1 MFLAYRVFTTILY
14 PFLFIFIYFRIII
27 KKEHPVRFKEKILVS
42 HFKVFDKKK
51 CKLIWFHASSIGEFK
66 SIIPIINQI
75 NTRHKNL
82 KFLVTTS
89 SLSSGNLAEV
99 ELKKINNAEH
109 RYFPFDVNFLI
120 DKFISSWKP
129 DKIFLVDSEI
139 WPNLIF
145 NSKKYKI
152 PIALF
157 NARLTSKSIN
167 KWMIFPKITKKI
179 FGIFNLFLCSNLET
193 KTFLENLNLK
203 NIYFKGNIKMY
214 DPIDEKGIENFNHDF
229 LVKKRFWFAASTHKG
244 EDLFCLK
251 THIKLRESFNDVI
264 TIIAPRHVE
273 RSNEIKSLSNKLGL
287 RVQILNKGQSILDDR
302 EIIIVNY
309 FGALKTYFKYAKSVF
324 IGKSMIPKLKHVGGQ
339 NPIEAAKLECKIYH
353 GPYVYNFE
361 DIYKILERNSISKR
375 IENFEE
381 LSKNLLFDLKNPE
394 KQNNENKDLI
404 NDLGKKTFTDTMVLI
419 YDFLDDKNK

>member
-193 KTFLENLNLK
+193 KIFLEKLNLK
-203 NIYFKGNIKMY
+203 NVYFKGNIKLY
-214 DPIDEKGIENFNHDF
+214 DPINEIGIENFNKDF
-229 LVKKRFWFAASTHKG
+229 LIKKRFWFAASTHKG

-251 THIKLRESFNDVI
+251 THIKLKKKFDGII

-273 RSNEIKSLSNKLGL
+273 RSKEIKSLSEKLRL
-287 RVQILNKGQSILDDR
+287 RAQILDENQSILDNK

-324 IGKSMIPKLKHVGGQ
+324 IGKSMLPKLKHVGGQ

-361 DIYKILERNSISKR
+361 DIYKILESNNISKR
-375 IENFEE
+375 IESFEE
-381 LSKNLLFDLKNPE
+381 LSENLLFDLKNPQ
-394 KQNNENKDLI
+394 KQNNENKNLI
-404 NDLGKKTFTDTMVLI
+404 NDLGKKTLTDTMVLI
-419 YDFLDDKNK
+419 DAFLND

>member
-193 KTFLENLNLK
+193 KIFLEKLNLK
-203 NIYFKGNIKMY
+203 NVYFKGNIKLY
-214 DPIDEKGIENFNHDF
+214 DPINEIGIENFNKDF
-229 LVKKRFWFAASTHKG
+229 LIKKRFWFAASTHKG

-251 THIKLRESFNDVI
+251 THIKLKKKFDGII

-273 RSNEIKSLSNKLGL
+273 RSKEIKSLSEKLRL
-287 RVQILNKGQSILDDR
+287 RAQILDENQSILDNK

-324 IGKSMIPKLKHVGGQ
+324 IGKSMLPKLKHVGGQ

-361 DIYKILERNSISKR
+361 DIYKILESNNISKR
-375 IENFEE
+375 IESFEE
-381 LSKNLLFDLKNPE
+381 LSENLLFDLKNPQ
-394 KQNNENKDLI
+394 KQNNENKNLI
-404 NDLGKKTFTDTMVLI
+404 NDLGKKTLTDTMMLI
-419 YDFLDDKNK
+419 DAFLND

>member
-1 MFLAYRVFTTILY
+1 MFLAYKVFTTFLY
-14 PFLFIFIYFRIII
+14 PFLFIFVYFRIII
-27 KKEHPVRFKEKILVS
+27 KKEDPVRFKEKILVS
-42 HFKVFDKKK
+42 HYRVIDKKR

-66 SIIPIINQI
+66 SIVPIINQLNI
-75 NTRHKNL
+75 KYKYF
-82 KFLVTTS
+82 KFLITTS
-89 SLSSGNLAEV
+89 SLSSGNLAEN
-99 ELKKINNAEH
+99 ELKKIDNAEH
-109 RYFPFDVNFLI
+109 RYIPFDIDFLI
-120 DKFISSWKP
+120 RKFICSWKP

-167 KWMIFPKITKKI
+167 KWMIFPKITKKL

-193 KTFLENLNLK
+193 KKFLDNLNLK
-203 NIYFKGNIKMY
+203 NVYFKGNIKLHE
-214 DPIDEKGIENFNHDF
+214 PINEKEIENFNQDF

-251 THIKLRESFNDVI
+251 THIKLKESFNDII
-264 TIIAPRHVE
+264 TIIAPRHIE
-273 RSNEIKSLSNKLGL
+273 RSKEIKSLSEKLGL
-287 RVQILNKGQSILDDR
+287 GAQILNEGQSILDNR
-302 EIIIVNY
+302 EIIIINY
-309 FGALKTYFKYAKSVF
+309 FGGLKTYFKYAKSVF

-381 LSKNLLFDLKNPE
+381 LSKNLLFDLKNPQ
-394 KQNNENKDLI
+394 KQNNENKNLI
-404 NDLGKKTFTDTMVLI
+404 NYLGKKTLNDTMVLI
-419 YDFLDDKNK
+419 DDFLDDKNK

>member
-66 SIIPIINQI
+66 SIIPIINQL
-75 NTRHKNL
+75 NTKRKYL
-82 KFLVTTS
+82 KFLITTS
-89 SLSSGNLAEV
+89 SLSSGNLAEI

-109 RYFPFDVNFLI
+109 RYFPFDIDFLI
-120 DKFISSWKP
+120 KKFICSWKP

-193 KTFLENLNLK
+193 KKFLEELNLK
-203 NIYFKGNIKMY
+203 NVFFKGNIKLY
-214 DPIDEKGIENFNHDF
+214 DPINEIEIENFNKNF
-229 LVKKRFWFAASTHKG
+229 LVKKRFWFAASTHKE

-251 THIKLRESFNDVI
+251 THIKLKENFNDII
-264 TIIAPRHVE
+264 TIIAPRHVD
-273 RSNEIKSLSNKLGL
+273 RSNEIKSLSEKLGL
-287 RVQILNKGQSILDDR
+287 AAQVLDENQEILDNK

-309 FGALKTYFKYAKSVF
+309 FGALKTYFKFAKSVF
-324 IGKSMIPKLKHVGGQ
+324 IGKSMIPKLKNVGGQ

-361 DIYKILERNSISKR
+361 DIYKILESNNISKR
-375 IENFEE
+375 IESFEE
-381 LSKNLLFDLKNPE
+381 LSENLLFDLKNPQ
-394 KQNNENKDLI
+394 KQNNENKNLI
-404 NDLGKKTFTDTMVLI
+404 NDLGKKTLTDTMVLI
-419 YDFLDDKNK
+419 DAFLND

>member
-66 SIIPIINQI
+66 SIIPIINQL
-75 NTRHKNL
+75 NTKHKYL
-82 KFLVTTS
+82 KFLITTS
-89 SLSSGNLAEV
+89 SLSSGNLAKI
-99 ELKKINNAEH
+99 ELKKIDNAEH
-109 RYFPFDVNFLI
+109 RYFPFDIDFLI
-120 DKFISSWKP
+120 NKFICSWKP

-203 NIYFKGNIKMY
+203 NVYFKGNIKLY
-214 DPIDEKGIENFNHDF
+214 DPINEKRIKNFNQDF
-229 LVKKRFWFAASTHKG
+229 FSEKKILVCG
-244 EDLFCLK
+244 
-251 THIKLRESFNDVI
+251 
-264 TIIAPRHVE
+264 
-273 RSNEIKSLSNKLGL
+273 
-287 RVQILNKGQSILDDR
+287 
-302 EIIIVNY
+302 
-309 FGALKTYFKYAKSVF
+309 KYAQRRGF
-324 IGKSMIPKLKHVGGQ
+324 IL
-339 NPIEAAKLECKIYH
+339 
-353 GPYVYNFE
+353 
-361 DIYKILERNSISKR
+361 
-375 IENFEE
+375 
-381 LSKNLLFDLKNPE
+381 LKNSHE
-394 KQNNENKDLI
+394 TKRKL
-404 NDLGKKTFTDTMVLI
+404 
-419 YDFLDDKNK
+419 